1 MSKYFLTLS
10 FALLIALSIKQCSGN
25 SLLEDDT
32 TNKNVSVK
40 SNTQS
45 QDTDEIDRL
54 IPVNIAH
61 EENDTVKQIDIYIND
76 KSQKIEY
83 TYIGNINYIS
93 PNDFKGWQDYG
104 IFAAKAS
111 TFLYGSSNEF
121 MISRNKF
128 SNSFL
133 LQRGYKYEMWN
144 SKGQVTSLQDF
155 TDFNCGEGE
164 IGSFTLLSNGE
175 GFITSCSTIP
185 LTVFR
190 TGDNKFYNDGELKLE
205 EGANII
211 SIIPAINNSY
221 IYMVYHKNESLNA
234 DGERK
239 VYLQKY
245 DINLHKSIWEKFF
258 YSLTIPNLD
267 ISPNEDFIILRQAKN
282 FSVFDLEMQLV
293 FTKNI
298 NGELLSDI
306 SNQTIQ
312 TNSKFREIQ
321 VGAKDA
327 SVLVFDIFKNETY
340 EVKFSQY
347 GNKTNSDKVIK
358 VQDIN
363 FLNEDKI
370 IISLSEI
377 NIVSKEGHREIGD
390 NYILIYSIGDDVLE
404 RLDSEDLK
412 PSWVQKIDNKIQIIH
427 PMSRGKGFQKLN
439 FRNNEYDF

>member
-1 MSKYFLTLS
+1 MSKYFQMLS
-10 FALLIALSIKQCSGN
+10 SVVLALLFAFLIIQCNKNGILDDLSSKKKTSTQAHATVELNRPKVGNGDNTKLDFAN
-25 SLLEDDT
+25 SLDVYVNGKL
-32 TNKNVSVK
+32 KP
-40 SNTQS
+40 
-45 QDTDEIDRL
+45 ID
-54 IPVNIAH
+54 N
-61 EENDTVKQIDIYIND
+61 
-76 KSQKIEY
+76 
-83 TYIGNINYIS
+83 TYIGIIDS
-93 PNDFKGWQDYG
+93 VLPIDFKGWQDYG

-111 TFLYGSSNEF
+111 AFLYGSSNEF

-144 SKGQVTSLQDF
+144 NKGQVTYLQDF

-190 TGDNKFYNDGELKLE
+190 KKDNKFYNDGELKLE

-221 IYMVYHKNESLNA
+221 VYMVYHKNESLNA

-239 VYLQKY
+239 LYLQKY
-245 DINLHKSIWEKFF
+245 DVNLHKAIWEKFF
-258 YSLTIPNLD
+258 YSLTIPNIN

-306 SNQTIQ
+306 PNQTIQ

-347 GNKTNSDKVIK
+347 GNKTHSDKVIK

-370 IISLSEI
+370 IISLSEL